1 MTAQSEGAENTVE
14 ASYASTDGPR
24 AISSQPAMAS
34 GSTGSCT
41 IAAWLLWSI
50 ECFILARWSPA
61 VLEYAVPV
69 NQRVNSKK
77 WANWAKFNRS
87 LTFPTKFSTLL
98 ECVCTKFSTDR

>member
-50 ECFILARWSPA
+50 ECFVLARWSPA
-61 VLEYAVPV
+61 VLERRTGKPKGKL
-69 NQRVNSKK
+69 KK
-77 WANWAKFNRS
+77 MGK
-87 LTFPTKFSTLL
+87 LGQIQQEPHIPY
-98 ECVCTKFSTDR
+98 

>member
-50 ECFILARWSPA
+50 ECFILARWSPVSSA
-61 VLEYAVPV
+61 SRAQTGQLSIP
-69 NQRVNSKK
+69 
-77 WANWAKFNRS
+77 
-87 LTFPTKFSTLL
+87 
-98 ECVCTKFSTDR
+98 